1 MSRKD
6 LSRMGAPSIPAQ
18 PYDPSRRQNPARV
31 SDGVCYLDDLEI
43 GDAGA
48 GFRMLKKNVIFSRLF
63 DNVAN
68 ATLNPFTKAYA
79 VAQAPPAGGTYDD
92 CRIKFFS
99 VHFWGTSLIR
109 SGSNGDDFFFPDRE
123 GNALSGGPDGP
134 LTQVPTPLKGYI
146 KTDDGIW
153 QIFDILGAR
162 TFEVYGTHIDAGYL
176 APDAS
181 YDASALPLDGS
192 QDTSYD
198 GVVDQSCVG
207 VSISQ
212 VVVNST
218 QVEDDY
224 TRVVRIPDAV
234 TEVLVPVPGG
244 ARSVCVS
251 SNVLG
256 AIAMNFTWNPNLTA
270 FKGQPDLP
278 VTAEIITLEQTPR
291 MCIPGTP
298 FIRLGAPGAP
308 GPVSVAL
315 TFAKEL

>member
-6 LSRMGAPSIPAQ
+6 LSRMRGPSIPAQ
-18 PYDPSRRQNPARV
+18 PYDPSRRRDPSRGV
-31 SDGVCYLDDLEI
+31 SDDVCFLEDLKI

-48 GFRMLKKNVIFSRLF
+48 GYRRLKRNIIFSRLF
-63 DNVAN
+63 DNVDES
-68 ATLNPFTKAYA
+68 TLNPFSRVYT
-79 VAQAPPAGGTYDD
+79 VAQDPPPGGTYDN
-92 CRIKFFS
+92 CRIKLFS
-99 VHFWGTSLIR
+99 VHFWGQSLIR
-109 SGSNGDDFFFPDRE
+109 MGDLGNDFFLPDRT
-123 GNALSGGPDGP
+123 GNGPVGP

-146 KTDDGIW
+146 KTDDGMW

-162 TFEVYGTHIDAGYL
+162 TFQVYATHIDAGFL
-176 APDAS
+176 APEAS

-192 QDTSYD
+192 LDTSFD
-198 GVVDQSCVG
+198 GLVDQSYLG

-224 TRVVRIPDAV
+224 TRVVRFEDGGPEI
-234 TEVLVPVPGG
+234 LVPVPGG

-251 SNVLG
+251 TDSVVPVV
-256 AIAMNFTWNPNLTA
+256 MNFTWNPTLA
-270 FKGQPDLP
+270 PFKGFPDIP
-278 VTAEIITLEQTPR
+278 VGAEIIVGEQTPR

-298 FIRLGAPGAP
+298 FIRLDVPTAASPL
-308 GPVSVAL
+308 SIAL

>member
-1 MSRKD
+1 MR
-6 LSRMGAPSIPAQ
+6 APSIPAQ
-18 PYDPSRRQNPARV
+18 PYDPSRRQNPSRGV
-31 SDGVCYLDDLEI
+31 SDDVCFLEDLEI

-48 GFRMLKKNVIFSRLF
+48 GYRMLKKNVIFSRLF
-63 DNVAN
+63 DNVDE

-79 VAQAPPAGGTYDD
+79 VAQDPPPGGTYDN
-92 CRIKFFS
+92 CRIKMFS

-109 SGSNGDDFFFPDRE
+109 MGDVGNDFFFPDRE
-123 GNALSGGPDGP
+123 GNALSAGPDGP

-162 TFEVYGTHIDAGYL
+162 TFQVYGTHIDAGFL

-181 YDASALPLDGS
+181 YDASSLPLDGS
-192 QDTSYD
+192 SDTSFD
-198 GVVDQSCVG
+198 GLVDQSDVG
-207 VSISQ
+207 VSISR

-224 TRVVRIPDAV
+224 TRVVRIPFPPA
-234 TEVLVPVPGG
+234 TEVLVPIPGG
-244 ARSVCVS
+244 SRSVCVS
-251 SNVLG
+251 TDTGDPVV
-256 AIAMNFTWNPNLTA
+256 MNFTWNPTLAA
-270 FKGQPDLP
+270 FKGFPDIP
-278 VTAEIITLEQTPR
+278 VTAEILPAEQTPR

-298 FIRLGAPGAP
+298 FIRLSVTGQAS
-308 GPVSVAL
+308 PVTVAL

>member
-6 LSRMGAPSIPAQ
+6 LSRMRGQSIPAQ
-18 PYDPSRRQNPARV
+18 PYDPSRRQNPSRN
-31 SDGVCYLDDLEI
+31 SDDVCYLDDLKI

-48 GFRMLKKNVIFSRLF
+48 GYRMLKTSTIFSRLF
-63 DNVAN
+63 DNVDE

-79 VAQAPPAGGTYDD
+79 TAQDPPPGGTYDT
-92 CRIKFFS
+92 CRIKMFN

-109 SGSNGDDFFFPDRE
+109 LGDNGNDFFFPERE

-134 LTQVPTPLKGYI
+134 FTQVPTPLKGYI

-162 TFEVYGTHIDAGYL
+162 SFQVYGTHIDAGFL
-176 APDAS
+176 APEAS

-192 QDTSYD
+192 SDTSFD
-198 GVVDQSCVG
+198 GLVDQSSVG

-224 TRVVRIPDAV
+224 TRVVRIPEN
-234 TEVLVPVPGG
+234 TTVLVPVTGG

-251 SNVLG
+251 TDAVVPV
-256 AIAMNFTWNPNLTA
+256 AMDFTWNPLLVA
-270 FKGQPDLP
+270 WKGLSDLP
-278 VTAEIITLEQTPR
+278 VTAEIITAEQTPR

-298 FIRLGAPGAP
+298 FIRLAAPVAA

>member
-6 LSRMGAPSIPAQ
+6 LSRMRAPSIPAQ
-18 PYDPSRRQNPARV
+18 PYDPSRRQNPSRGV
-31 SDGVCYLDDLEI
+31 SDDVCFLEDLEI

-48 GFRMLKKNVIFSRLF
+48 GYRMLKKNVIFSRLF
-63 DNVAN
+63 DNVSN
-68 ATLNPFTKAYA
+68 STLNPFTKVYQ
-79 VAQAPPAGGTYDD
+79 VAQDPPPGGTYDN
-92 CRIKFFS
+92 CRIKMFS

-109 SGSNGDDFFFPDRE
+109 LGDNGDDFFFPDRE
-123 GNALSGGPDGP
+123 GNALSAGPDGP

-162 TFEVYGTHIDAGYL
+162 TFQVYGTHIDAGFL

-181 YDASALPLDGS
+181 YDASSLPLDGS
-192 QDTSYD
+192 SDTSFD
-198 GVVDQSCVG
+198 GLVDQSDVG
-207 VSISQ
+207 VSISR

-224 TRVVRIPDAV
+224 TRVVRIPLGV
-234 TEVLVPVPGG
+234 TVLVPVTGG

-251 SNVLG
+251 TDSTFPVS
-256 AIAMNFTWNPNLTA
+256 MDFTWNPLLVA
-270 FKGQPDLP
+270 WKGLSDIP
-278 VTAEIITLEQTPR
+278 VSAEIVVSEQTPR
-291 MCIPGTP
+291 MCIPGAP
-298 FIRLGAPGAP
+298 FIRLSILGAA
-308 GPVSVAL
+308 GPRTVAL